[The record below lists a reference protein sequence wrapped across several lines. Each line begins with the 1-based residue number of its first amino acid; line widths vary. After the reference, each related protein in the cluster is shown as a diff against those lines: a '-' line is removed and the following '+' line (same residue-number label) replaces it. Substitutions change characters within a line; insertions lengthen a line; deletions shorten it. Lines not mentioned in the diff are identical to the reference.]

1 MGLWRGTQPTIL
13 RVGVGAGLNFFFIE
27 SIKPLLSRRGADGKT
42 SMGPL
47 QAAFTGGAARAIA
60 AVVSCPITV
69 VKTRMEFG
77 TIESRGTVR
86 AMRSIVRSEGV
97 PGLFRGL
104 GPTIL
109 SGAPFAGVY
118 YLLYTRLQ
126 VREGGCLRK
135 VVMAA
140 FIIPEVHVF
149 CFAQRSQI
157 ACNPDNASPFPAAQS
172 RLQEGTRW
180 QPVAINFTSGAIA
193 AVTATI
199 LTQPFDVARTQIQLR
214 FDPAQAGR
222 ASAAARL
229 SSLAVLRHIGRSQG
243 ARGLL
248 AGTVPRI
255 LKRAL
260 QTAFIW
266 VFYEEIM
273 GRVARHRAALEA
285 VQDVTSPRVAK

>member
-126 VREGGCLRK
+126 VREGVFVRACSSS
-135 VVMAA
+135 VVNY
-140 FIIPEVHVF
+140 
-149 CFAQRSQI
+149 QN
-157 ACNPDNASPFPAAQS
+157 ACP
-172 RLQEGTRW
+172 
-180 QPVAINFTSGAIA
+180 
-193 AVTATI
+193 
-199 LTQPFDVARTQIQLR
+199 
-214 FDPAQAGR
+214 
-222 ASAAARL
+222 
-229 SSLAVLRHIGRSQG
+229 VLRVTIPKSRSIQTTPLPFLLSRVG
-243 ARGLL
+243 CRRAR
-248 AGTVPRI
+248 AGSRWPS
-255 LKRAL
+255 
-260 QTAFIW
+260 
-266 VFYEEIM
+266 
-273 GRVARHRAALEA
+273 
-285 VQDVTSPRVAK
+285 TSPLEPLRP